1 MFTLHIELSSN
12 NNNHYNNHNYLL
24 FYVHIYI
31 FHFSVP
37 PHTFVLMIYHKVAW
51 KKNLDG
57 SKVAGVTCNL
67 FGQCE
72 SGNFGGT
79 LLVLVAVSYA
89 LWCLQEINTSAK
101 FSTLNT
107 DPLIKNKLP
116 TYIIRTFIRH
126 TYGSRLSANFIPLML
141 IPQGPSVTT
150 GSL

>member
-1 MFTLHIELSSN
+1 MFTLNIEFSS

-57 SKVAGVTCNL
+57 SKVAGVSCN
-67 FGQCE
+67 FFCQCI
-72 SGNFGGT
+72 FGGT
-79 LLVLVAVSYA
+79 LLVLVAVSFA

-101 FSTLNT
+101 FSTLNM
-107 DPLIKNKLP
+107 DPLKKTSFSL
-116 TYIIRTFIRH
+116 IRTFFCH
-126 TYGSRLSANFIPLML
+126 TYGRRLSANFIPLML

-150 GSL
+150 GSH